1 MCTFSIQLA
10 FITHKWWPLVESL
23 YLHAEHVGKLL
34 HLALYVQSLLDDFAQ
49 SNVETAATM
58 VEAAGRFL
66 YSLPETCIRM
76 SNMLEVSTLL
86 CCIWILARKW

>member
-1 MCTFSIQLA
+1 MHHFLTSSVLPQIM
-10 FITHKWWPLVESL
+10 WL
-23 YLHAEHVGKLL
+23 YQCLNVLRKHLHADHVGKLM
-34 HLALYVQSLLDDFAQ
+34 HLALYMQSLLDDFAQ

-66 YSLPETCIRM
+66 YSLPETCVRM

-86 CCIWILARKW
+86 CCICI

>member
-1 MCTFSIQLA
+1 MQYLLTMPSIHRTKFQVSFMCLIGEEAHQA
-10 FITHKWWPLVESL
+10 FF
-23 YLHAEHVGKLL
+23 G
-34 HLALYVQSLLDDFAQ
+34 VQSLLDDFVQ

-76 SNMLEVSTLL
+76 SNMLEVSGWPCLKT
-86 CCIWILARKW
+86 IWCSKQNAW